1 MKKQERKKKM
11 IANAIA
17 DIAVADLAN
26 KGITATSPGS
36 SIEDFDKTTVSIMEE
51 FLITIPET
59 MKKRNYK

>member
-36 SIEDFDKTTVSIMEE
+36 SIEDFDKTIKLNENN
-51 FLITIPET
+51 I
-59 MKKRNYK
+59 KKIQKE